1 MRKIELTSAFKRDFK
16 REAKGLHRAVLDTEL
31 KQVITDLA
39 NGVPLAAKHRDH
51 SLTGSWKQ
59 YRDCHVRPDLVLI
72 YRITGSDHTGDSPT
86 CLVLARLGSDRKSV
100 V

>member
-39 NGVPLAAKHRDH
+39 NDVPLATKHRDH
-51 SLTGSWKQ
+51 ALTGSLKA

-72 YRITGSDHTGDSPT
+72 CRLTDRRDTLDSAA
-86 CLVLARLGSDRKSV
+86 CLVLARLGSHSELDL
-100 V
+100 